1 MTLFVVRRLAV
12 AVPMLLGLSVVTF
25 LLLQLA
31 PNDPA
36 LYFLPANVRDPSQ
49 IDRVREQLGL
59 DDSIVAQYFHWL
71 GSILRGDFGQ
81 AYSYGVPVT
90 SIISERLVPTLQIQ
104 AISIAFSLV
113 IAVPL
118 GVVAAVRRR
127 SWADNTL
134 TAGSLFGLSMPN
146 FWFALLLISLFSLRL
161 GWLPTSGTGEG
172 AWTDR
177 WQYFVMPVLVLG
189 LSTIPWYSRFMRAS
203 MVQTL
208 NEDFIRAARARGL
221 SERRVLFRHAF
232 KPASL
237 PLLTIIALSLPRLL
251 GGTVIVEVIFAW
263 PGLGRLSYDSI
274 LRQDYPVVMALTL
287 FVGAFVIIVNL
298 AVDVAYSAID
308 PRISH
313 GSHV

>member
-71 GSILRGDFGQ
+71 GNILRGNFGQ

-90 SIISERLVPTLQIQ
+90 SIISERLVPTIQIQ

-118 GVVAAVRRR
+118 GSRR
-127 SWADNTL
+127 S
-134 TAGSLFGLSMPN
+134 SLMP
-146 FWFALLLISLFSLRL
+146 S
-161 GWLPTSGTGEG
+161 
-172 AWTDR
+172 
-177 WQYFVMPVLVLG
+177 
-189 LSTIPWYSRFMRAS
+189 
-203 MVQTL
+203 
-208 NEDFIRAARARGL
+208 
-221 SERRVLFRHAF
+221 
-232 KPASL
+232 
-237 PLLTIIALSLPRLL
+237 PRCD
-251 GGTVIVEVIFAW
+251 G
-263 PGLGRLSYDSI
+263 D
-274 LRQDYPVVMALTL
+274 
-287 FVGAFVIIVNL
+287 
-298 AVDVAYSAID
+298 
-308 PRISH
+308 H
-313 GSHV
+313 GSTTR